1 MSRRRKQIA
10 IVAGA
15 AAAFAVAGGGAAI
28 GADVLSPE
36 DQNKAVI
43 DDAAKQ
49 LGVEPS
55 ELSNALK
62 DALKN
67 RIDEAVKAGRLTE
80 EQGNALK
87 KRIDS
92 SDAPFLFGGFGGRGF
107 GLGGPGD
114 RGFGRGF
121 GGPHIWGLHDLSAA
135 ASYLGIDRSRAARRA
150 RRRKEPCRG
159 REGKGQVGERAGPG
173 ARRRRPEAACRR
185 GCRRTADP
193 DAGGRDREGP
203 RSPDHGAR
211 QSRAGY
217 LAKLSWR
224 APPWPAPG
232 HDFGR
237 PDHMGRP
244 A

>member
-1 MSRRRKQIA
+1 MSRKKKQIA

-55 ELSNALK
+55 ELSGALK

-80 EQGNALK
+80 EQGDALK

-92 SDAPFLFGGFGGRGF
+92 SDAPFLFAGFGGRGF

-121 GGPHIWGLHDLSAA
+121 GGPHLSGLHDISAA
-135 ASYLGIDRSRAARRA
+135 ASYLGMTEAELRAELGDGKSLAEVAKAKGKSVSGLVQALVADAQKQLADAVADGRLTQTQADEIEKGLEARITEHVNREPGTWRSF
-150 RRRKEPCRG
+150 RG
-159 REGKGQVGERAGPG
+159 G
-173 ARRRRPEAACRR
+173 A
-185 GCRRTADP
+185 
-193 DAGGRDREGP
+193 
-203 RSPDHGAR
+203 
-211 QSRAGY
+211 
-217 LAKLSWR
+217 
-224 APPWPAPG
+224 PWPAPG

>member
-1 MSRRRKQIA
+1 MSRKKKQIA

-67 RIDEAVKAGRLTE
+67 RIDDAVKAGRLTE

-92 SDAPFLFGGFGGRGF
+92 SDAPFLFRGFGGGFGF
-107 GLGGPGD
+107 GGPGD
-114 RGFGRGF
+114 RGFGNRGF

-135 ASYLGIDRSRAARRA
+135 ASFLGMSEAELRAELGEGKSLAEVAKAKGKSVTALVHALVADAQKRLADAVADGRLTQKQADEIEKRLEARITEHVNR
-150 RRRKEPCRG
+150 EPGTWRGFRG
-159 REGKGQVGERAGPG
+159 RA
-173 ARRRRPEAACRR
+173 
-185 GCRRTADP
+185 
-193 DAGGRDREGP
+193 
-203 RSPDHGAR
+203 
-211 QSRAGY
+211 
-217 LAKLSWR
+217 
-224 APPWPAPG
+224 PWPAPD